1 MISSILSNL
10 FLCDLFPEFNPL
22 QYIPEEMY
30 GISGH
35 FNNLVNKYFCF
46 STITK
51 FFTTLKFFHP
61 KLYFY

>member
-51 FFTTLKFFHP
+51 FFTTLKSFHP
-61 KLYFY
+61 